1 MNSTGTKDIK
11 KIQDEITAFLSA
23 HGAAQVGFC
32 KAADN
37 EFKLGYAISYTVRL
51 SNAVIDCIDTAPT
64 HTYFHHYRTV
74 NALIDRN
81 SLECGFMLE
90 RFGFKYA
97 AVPASQ
103 SVNGMQGIYS
113 HKRAAVDSGLGTI
126 GKSSLFLSNKFGP
139 RVRLGT
145 ILTDCPFEVCDINPT
160 SVCGGC
166 RICTNACPA
175 MAIVGKEWSPGTP
188 RDEIIDAQA
197 CSDYMKRAF
206 KHIGRG
212 AVCGICMKVC
222 PHGIKNKQE

>member
-37 EFKLGYAISYTVRL
+37 EFKLGYAISYTVHL

-64 HTYFHHYRTV
+64 HTNFH
-74 NALIDRN
+74 N
-81 SLECGFMLE
+81 
-90 RFGFKYA
+90 
-97 AVPASQ
+97 
-103 SVNGMQGIYS
+103 YS

-145 ILTDCPFEVCDINPT
+145 ILTDCPFEVRDINPT

-212 AVCGICMKVC
+212 AVCGICMRVC

>member
-1 MNSTGTKDIK
+1 MNNTSSADIK
-11 KIQDEITAFLSA
+11 KIQSEITAFLTSR
-23 HGAAQVGFC
+23 GAAQVGFC
-32 KAADN
+32 KATDN
-37 EFKLGYAISYTVRL
+37 EFNLGYAVSYTVHL
-51 SNAVIDCIDTAPT
+51 SDAVIDCIDNAPT

-90 RFGFKYA
+90 HFGFKYA

-145 ILTDCPFEVCDINPT
+145 ILTDCPFEVEEILP
-160 SVCGGC
+160 SSICGKC

-175 MAIVGKEWSPGTP
+175 MAIVGAEWVPGAP
-188 RDEIIDAQA
+188 RESILDAAA

-212 AVCGICMKVC
+212 AVCGICMRVC
-222 PHGIKNKQE
+222 PHGIKKGDN

>member
-23 HGAAQVGFC
+23 HGSAQVGFC

-90 RFGFKYA
+90 RFGFRYA
-97 AVPASQ
+97 AVPAS
-103 SVNGMQGIYS
+103 QGIYS

-145 ILTDCPFEVCDINPT
+145 ILTDCPFEVRDINPT

-212 AVCGICMKVC
+212 AVCGICMRVC

>member
-1 MNSTGTKDIK
+1 
-11 KIQDEITAFLSA
+11 
-23 HGAAQVGFC
+23 
-32 KAADN
+32 
-37 EFKLGYAISYTVRL
+37 
-51 SNAVIDCIDTAPT
+51 
-64 HTYFHHYRTV
+64 
-74 NALIDRN
+74 
-81 SLECGFMLE
+81 MLE
-90 RFGFKYA
+90 RFGFRYA

-145 ILTDCPFEVCDINPT
+145 ILTDCPFEVRGINPT

-166 RICTNACPA
+166 RICTDACPA
-175 MAIVGKEWSPGTP
+175 MAIVGREWSPGTP
-188 RDEIIDAQA
+188 REDIIDAQA

-212 AVCGICMKVC
+212 AVCGICMRVC